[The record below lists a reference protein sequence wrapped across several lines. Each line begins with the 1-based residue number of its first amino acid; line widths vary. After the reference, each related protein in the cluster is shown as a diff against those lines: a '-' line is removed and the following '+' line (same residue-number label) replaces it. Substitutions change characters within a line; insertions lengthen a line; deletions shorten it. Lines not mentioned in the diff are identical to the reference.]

1 MEVLLKVIEMVKEF
15 TKDVH
20 VDYDRDT
27 VLLFLQEK
35 YLQDFLVKIDKTP
48 YDILF
53 KLPIDGKLVCIVI
66 GYNPMLY
73 NMDNVDDTD
82 D

>member
-1 MEVLLKVIEMVKEF
+1 MEVLLKIIGIVKEF

-35 YLQDFLVKIDKTP
+35 YLQDFLVRIDKTP
-48 YDILF
+48 YDIVFKTQVDNKLF
-53 KLPIDGKLVCIVI
+53 CIVL
-66 GYNPMLY
+66 GYNPILY
-73 NMDNVDDTD
+73 GMDEDEDEDD
-82 D
+82 

>member
-1 MEVLLKVIEMVKEF
+1 MEVLLKVISTVKEY

-20 VDYDRDT
+20 IDYDRET

-48 YDILF
+48 YEILF
-53 KLPIDGKLVCIVI
+53 KLPIGGKLICIVI

-73 NMDNVDDTD
+73 DMDDVDD
-82 D
+82 